1 MKLLVIIGWVP
12 GCLIIVGSTACAQ
25 ETKVPGGVTYE
36 AEDATLSGGAK
47 VNNDHLDYSGK
58 GFVDGYW
65 NAGATTMF
73 TVMAPSA
80 GTYKVSLRYS
90 TAVSNEDQSL
100 SIFVNQTKI
109 REINF
114 ALTNTKSWD
123 TWGYASEFLALKA
136 GSNTIAYKY
145 DAGDSG
151 SINLDC
157 IVVTPA
163 NDSTPAP
170 VYEPLDDVRTLL
182 SRCIKTSEQL
192 QASISS
198 SGTGAANFLMRGVSP
213 NDFAILKD
221 ELARN
226 PSPEVL
232 WQIESATNRLR
243 EIIGDQKR
251 RLRDY
256 AALSAGDRLDF
267 MQDHVAYLVADF
279 QGEAPQKPVMGSEL
293 SDFGSWYDIAYSG
306 GINRFRISSVRKH
319 VEGNEFFNT
328 AAEIGLLAL
337 FFKTPSGE
345 IIDGSHGDSAVS
357 WYPFGWKTT
366 TRHGDIEIE
375 SAAFFTAFNTIAVL
389 AKVKNMGAET
399 VTVTPSLLVTDRSE
413 YNGQTGG
420 RVAGWAAPNNRLA
433 WRNTRVGKS
442 VNPKEF
448 TDTLMIGS
456 TLGELH
462 SIFLPRYLASGRGS
476 ELQEALRANWK
487 ASLQANAGS
496 AVVSSD
502 EMKLGPGEAREFS
515 FYVTAGADDKA
526 AEKLGVSAEK
536 SLSAAGPA
544 EALARVEQDWNN
556 YLGGLPKLN
565 NPSYE
570 DLQLYYSAA
579 IALRKNRFVLEQ
591 NGKLYDASFPAR
603 GGFNY
608 FYQSDSCWNSLGY
621 LDINPAWAV
630 GHAVPILVPP
640 SQNMDPHFYWSMWEM
655 YSRLPDSRQQ
665 RDFATMVYPLL
676 KETYRVWTTQV
687 DTDGNLLCSTP
698 NNWDDNP
705 RADLLFKELP
715 DRPGWNSWWNDWAR
729 GSRENALN
737 DPASSSQL
745 GYGTVV
751 LGRFARIL
759 GKNQEANDWAKQ
771 FQRHVQAINSLWDE
785 ESGYWIVTYR
795 GTLKDR
801 VLTSSILY
809 PVFTDLCRDPARIR
823 RVIETHILNPAEFNG
838 RFPIPT
844 VAYNDSRYY
853 KQMPPHEDVAGGLWR
868 GNIWLPEAWIIVKGL
883 YKYGYEAEARDMAR
897 RLIDMMSH
905 QAASTAQYPQ
915 FAYSPAEWYD
925 SRNGLAQN
933 NRAFSWTS
941 AVALDFLLGNY
952 ENERMLGTNPE
963 RDRTINGHVREIFD
977 FESGKSLFRVVTVT
991 SVFPLLRMT
1000 AADNLPINRSSKVEF
1015 SFSDPG
1021 NNFAGSTVAF
1031 SVDQNHWSVVTK
1043 ETGIPLKQGADGY
1056 YHAPFGGEF
1065 TLVRAND

>member
-1 MKLLVIIGWVP
+1 MKRFVVIDWATVCLVIS
-12 GCLIIVGSTACAQ
+12 GSTACAQ
-25 ETKVPGGVTYE
+25 EIKVRGGDTYE
-36 AEDATLSGGAK
+36 AENAALSGGAK
-47 VNNDHLDYSGK
+47 VNNDHANYSGK

-65 NAGATTMF
+65 NAGATVTF
-73 TVMAPSA
+73 AVTAPST
-80 GTYKVSLRYS
+80 GTYNVSLRYS
-90 TAVSNEDQSL
+90 TAVSNEDQTL
-100 SIFVNQTKI
+100 SIFVNKTKI

-123 TWGYASEFLALKA
+123 KWGYATEFLALQA

-163 NDSTPAP
+163 NGSIPAP
-170 VYEPLDDVRTLL
+170 VYDPLDDTRALL

-192 QASISS
+192 KGSISS
-198 SGTGAANFLMRGVSP
+198 SGTGAADFLLRGVSP
-213 NDFAILKD
+213 TDFATLKN
-221 ELARN
+221 ELGKN
-226 PSPEVL
+226 PSPELL

-243 EIIGDQKR
+243 EVAGDQKR

-256 AALSAGDRLDF
+256 AALSTGDRVGF
-267 MQDHVAYLVADF
+267 MLNHVAYLVADF
-279 QGEAPQKPVMGSEL
+279 QGDAQQKPVMGSEL

-319 VEGNEFFNT
+319 VEENEFFNS
-328 AAEIGLLAL
+328 AADVGLLAL

-345 IIDGSHGDSAVS
+345 IIDGSDGGSAVS

-366 TRHGDIEIE
+366 TRHGGIKIE
-375 SAAFFTAFNTIAVL
+375 SAAFFTAFNTIAIY
-389 AKVKNMGAET
+389 AKVKNTDAEI

-420 RVAGWAAPNNRLA
+420 RVVGHAAPNNRLA

-442 VNPKEF
+442 IDPKIF
-448 TDTLMIGS
+448 SDTLIIGS

-462 SIFLPRYLASGRGS
+462 SAFLPRYLSSGRGG
-476 ELQEALRANWK
+476 ELREALRANWK
-487 ASLQANAGS
+487 ASLHANAGS

-502 EMKLGPGEAREFS
+502 GMKLGPGEAREFA
-515 FYVTAGADDKA
+515 FYVAAGADDKA
-526 AEKLGVSAEK
+526 AEKLGVSAGK
-536 SLSAAGPA
+536 LLTTAGPA
-544 EALARVEQDWNN
+544 EVLARVEQDWNN
-556 YLGGLPKLN
+556 YLGTLPKLN
-565 NPSYE
+565 DPGYD

-579 IALRKNRFVLEQ
+579 IALRKNRFVLER
-591 NGKLYDASFPAR
+591 NGRLYDASFPAR

-640 SQNMDPHFYWSMWEM
+640 CQIMDPHFYWAMWEM
-655 YSRLPDSRQQ
+655 YSRLPDPGRQ
-665 RDFATMVYPLL
+665 RDFAAMVYPLL
-676 KETYRVWTTQV
+676 KETYRVWTTKV

-729 GSRENALN
+729 GCRANALN

-751 LGRFARIL
+751 MGRFARIL
-759 GKNQEANDWAKQ
+759 GKNQEADDWAKQ
-771 FQRHVQAINSLWDE
+771 FQRHVRAIDSLWDE
-785 ESGYWIVTYR
+785 KSGYWIVTYR

-809 PVFTDLCRDPARIR
+809 PIFTDLCRDPARIR
-823 RVIETHILNPAEFNG
+823 RVIEGHILNPAEFNG
-838 RFPIPT
+838 RYPIPT
-844 VAYNDSRYY
+844 VAYNDPRYY
-853 KQMPPHEDVAGGLWR
+853 KQKPPHENVTGGLWR

-883 YKYGYEAEARDMAR
+883 YKYGYEAEARDMAH

-905 QAASTAQYPQ
+905 QAASTAEHPQ
-915 FAYSPAEWYD
+915 FGCSPAEWYD

-941 AVALDFLLGNY
+941 AVALDFILGNY

-977 FESGKSLFRVVTVT
+977 FDSGNSLFRVVTVK
-991 SVFPLLRMT
+991 SVFPLLQMA

-1031 SVDQNHWSVVTK
+1031 SIAQNHWSVVSK
-1043 ETGIPLKQGADGY
+1043 ETGVPLEQGADGY
-1056 YHAPFGGEF
+1056 YHAAFGVEF
-1065 TLVRAND
+1065 TLIRGK

>member
-1 MKLLVIIGWVP
+1 MKLHVVI
-12 GCLIIVGSTACAQ
+12 GCVTGCFIILGSAAYAQ
-25 ETKVPGGVTYE
+25 EIKVPGGDTYE
-36 AEDATLSGGAK
+36 AENAALSGGAK
-47 VNNDHLDYSGK
+47 VNHDHLDYSGT

-65 NAGATTMF
+65 NAGATTTF
-73 TVMAPSA
+73 TVAVPST
-80 GTYKVSLRYS
+80 GTYNVSLRYS
-90 TAVSNEDQSL
+90 TAVSNEDQTL

-109 REINF
+109 REIDF

-123 TWGYASEFLALKA
+123 HWGYASEFLALKA

-145 DAGDSG
+145 DVGDSG
-151 SINLDC
+151 SINIDC
-157 IVVTPA
+157 MVVTSA
-163 NDSTPAP
+163 SGSIPAP
-170 VYEPLDDVRTLL
+170 LYDPLDETRALL

-192 QASISS
+192 ETSISS
-198 SGTGAANFLMRGVSP
+198 SGPGAADFLLRGVRP
-213 NDFAILKD
+213 TDFAILKN
-221 ELARN
+221 ELGKN
-226 PSPEVL
+226 PSLEVL
-232 WQIESATNRLR
+232 WRIESATNRLR
-243 EIIGDQKR
+243 EVVGDQKR

-256 AALSAGDRLDF
+256 AALSAGDRLGF

-279 QGEAPQKPVMGSEL
+279 QGDAPQKPVMGSEL

-345 IIDGSHGDSAVS
+345 IIDGSDGEGAVS
-357 WYPFGWKTT
+357 WCPFGWKTT
-366 TRHGDIEIE
+366 TRHGDLEIE
-375 SAAFFTAFNTIAVL
+375 SAAFFTAFNTIVIC
-389 AKVKNMGAET
+389 AKVKNLGAEPAA
-399 VTVTPSLLVTDRSE
+399 VTPSLLITDRSE
-413 YNGQTGG
+413 YNGKTGG
-420 RVAGWAAPNNRLA
+420 KVVGHAAPNNRLA

-442 VNPKEF
+442 VDPKDF
-448 TDTLMIGS
+448 SDTLMIGS

-462 SIFLPRYLASGRGS
+462 SAFLPRYLPSGRGR
-476 ELQEALRANWK
+476 ELQEALRANW
-487 ASLQANAGS
+487 AVSLDANAGS

-502 EMKLGPGEAREFS
+502 EIKLGPGEAREFA
-515 FYVTAGADDKA
+515 FYVVAGADDKA

-536 SLSAAGPA
+536 SLTAAGPA
-544 EALARVEQDWNN
+544 EALAHVEQDWNN

-565 NPSYE
+565 DPSYE

-579 IALRKNRFVLEQ
+579 IALRKNRFVLER

-621 LDINPAWAV
+621 LDINPTWAV

-640 SQNMDPHFYWSMWEM
+640 CQIMDPHFYWSMWEM
-655 YSRLPDSRQQ
+655 YSRLPDPRQQ
-665 RDFATMVYPLL
+665 RDFAAMVYPLL

-729 GSRENALN
+729 GSRANALN

-745 GYGTVV
+745 GYGPVV
-751 LGRFARIL
+751 MERLARIL
-759 GKNQEANDWAKQ
+759 GKNEEADDWAKQ
-771 FQRHVQAINSLWDE
+771 FQRHVRAIDSLWDE
-785 ESGYWIVTYR
+785 KSGYWIVTYR

-823 RVIETHILNPAEFNG
+823 RVIESHILNPAEFNG

-844 VAYNDSRYY
+844 VAYNDPRYY
-853 KQMPPHEDVAGGLWR
+853 KQMPPHADLTGGLWR

-905 QAASTAQYPQ
+905 QAASTPQYPQ

-925 SRNGLAQN
+925 SRTGLAQN

-952 ENERMLGTNPE
+952 ENERTLGTNPE
-963 RDRTINGHVREIFD
+963 RDRTINGHIREIFD
-977 FESGKSLFRVVTVT
+977 YDSGNSLFRVVTVK

-1000 AADNLPINRSSKVEF
+1000 TADNLPINCSSKVEF

-1021 NNFAGSTVAF
+1021 GNFAGSTVAF
-1031 SVDQNHWSVVTK
+1031 CVAQNHWSGVAN
-1043 ETGIPLKQGADGY
+1043 ETGVPLQQGADGY
-1056 YHAPFGGEF
+1056 YHAPFGVELMLIRGK
-1065 TLVRAND
+1065 